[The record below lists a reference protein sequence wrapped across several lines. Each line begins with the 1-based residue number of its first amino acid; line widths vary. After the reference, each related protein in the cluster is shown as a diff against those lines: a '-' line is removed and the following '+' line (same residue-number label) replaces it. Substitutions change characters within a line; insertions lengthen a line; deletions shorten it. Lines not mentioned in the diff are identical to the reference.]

1 MFKCHKCNKI
11 YKRENALIKHEI
23 KCQNKSKNTRPSLDK
38 MWHIILKQQKQL
50 AEQKKEIEKLKNIV
64 NKDVKTIDMLDWLK
78 ENVERNLNYS
88 DWIKRHIEIKPQ
100 HMKLIMKNNYKDSVP
115 SLLNQL
121 KYKDKN
127 LVPIF
132 CFNHTSKVIYI
143 YENSWKKASQID
155 IKMIFDE
162 INLQLLKHNIEYE
175 KTLDDKTLHS
185 KSHLEN
191 NEKLIITHHK
201 KKECIIN
208 KIKQEIYNL
217 LKIDLNEL
225 NKYKFYI

>member
-11 YKRENALIKHEI
+11 YKRENALIKHEAN
-23 KCQNKSKNTRPSLDK
+23 CQPKQKNTRPSLDE

-50 AEQKKEIEKLKNIV
+50 SEQKKEIEKLKNIV

-100 HMKLIMKNNYKDSVP
+100 HMKLIMKNNYKDSLP

-143 YENSWKKASQID
+143 YENCWRKASQLD

-175 KTLDDKTLHS
+175 KTLDEKTLHS

>member
-11 YKRENALIKHEI
+11 YKRENALIKHEAR
-23 KCQNKSKNTRPSLDK
+23 CQPKSKNTRPSLDE

-50 AEQKKEIEKLKNIV
+50 SQQQKEIEKLKNIV
-64 NKDVKTIDMLDWLK
+64 NKDVKSINILDWLK
-78 ENVERNLNYS
+78 ENVERSLNYS
-88 DWIKRHIEIKPQ
+88 DWIKRNIEITPS
-100 HMKLIMKNNYKDSVP
+100 HMKLIMKNNYKDSVS

-132 CFNHTSKVIYI
+132 CFNHPSKVIYI

-175 KTLDDKTLHS
+175 KTLDEKDLEQIHQNIIDKVS
-185 KSHLEN
+185 
-191 NEKLIITHHK
+191 
-201 KKECIIN
+201 N
-208 KIKQEIYNL
+208 KFDA
-217 LKIDLNEL
+217 KIRS
-225 NKYKFYI
+225 